1 MTRAESHSGDECRAS
16 QGVSKQMLRTRK
28 TSGRGG
34 ATASVLLAGA
44 VALLAL
50 PSAVLAFSSRFSELP
65 PSALADSGIETV
77 IPARLDPRLARSISV
92 RALAHGAPFRF
103 TPASTS
109 SRADREVTVAVRLDA
124 VSSRSILV
132 RAPLAGGEPV
142 ASPLRIAPMAYNLG
156 VSRGYKSFAPAAV
169 VPSALGR
176 SEMPDLASFNAKPGA
191 KGGEAKFSPRIA
203 LDERA
208 NAGRAPRTF
217 EGDGEQTVDVG
228 GAYRV
233 GRNLNVTAGVRYSQE
248 RDRLAPLVDGK
259 QDGQAVYVGTQFRF

>member
-1 MTRAESHSGDECRAS
+1 
-16 QGVSKQMLRTRK
+16 MLRTSQ

-34 ATASVLLAGA
+34 AAASVLLAGA

-65 PSALADSGIETV
+65 PGLNADGGMETIV
-77 IPARLDPRLARSISV
+77 PGRIDPRLARSISV
-92 RALAHGAPFRF
+92 RALARGAPFRF
-103 TPASTS
+103 TPADTS
-109 SRADREVTVAVRLDA
+109 SRSGREVTVAVRLDA
-124 VSSRSILV
+124 MSSRSILV
-132 RAPLAGGEPV
+132 RAPVGGGEPV
-142 ASPLRIAPMAYNLG
+142 ANPLRIAPMAYNLG
-156 VSRGYKSFAPAAV
+156 VSRGYKAFAANTV
-169 VPSALGR
+169 VPSTLGR
-176 SEMPDLASFNAKPGA
+176 VEMPDLASFQTKDGA
-191 KGGEAKFSPRIA
+191 KGDPARFSPRIA